1 MWPLGSGSRDRL
13 ALVLAVLAPFAVSV
27 VLVPVRD
34 DFDNTQ
40 IALVLVVV
48 VVAVAAY
55 GNRVAGYVAALSAGL
70 WFDFFFTRPYERFT
84 ITRRSDIETFLLLLV
99 VGLTVTELAVWGR
112 RQQALVSRQAG
123 YLAGIHAAAESGA
136 TGRSSSGLIKDVR
149 SQLIDTL
156 DLRACR
162 FQPGVAGIGNPPR
175 LQRDGQVV
183 WNQSVW
189 DVERHGLPTESEI
202 ELLVESGGHLRGRFM
217 LTAAPGTRVPLAQ
230 RLVAVTLADQVGA
243 ALART

>member
-1 MWPLGSGSRDRL
+1 MQRPNLGR
-13 ALVLAVLAPFAVSV
+13 
-27 VLVPVRD
+27 PV
-34 DFDNTQ
+34 
-40 IALVLVVV
+40 
-48 VVAVAAY
+48 
-55 GNRVAGYVAALSAGL
+55 
-70 WFDFFFTRPYERFT
+70 
-84 ITRRSDIETFLLLLV
+84 
-99 VGLTVTELAVWGR
+99 
-112 RQQALVSRQAG
+112 
-123 YLAGIHAAAESGA
+123 
-136 TGRSSSGLIKDVR
+136 RSSSGLIKEVR

-243 ALART
+243 ALG